1 MKHNHT
7 LRSIL
12 IALLVTVTCGV
23 LYAYPKADSWDRQ
36 ADRRKAS
43 YLYMQ
48 ALDAF
53 MEQRY
58 NLYGELLTRA
68 YELDDQD
75 PELITRYGE
84 WLLLTNSNDSASVER
99 GFSMMLDG
107 YNRQPADY
115 FEGLQLLNLT
125 SNYRRWGDNL
135 TVSEKLHQQFPDRN
149 EVSLQ
154 LGRSYLM
161 HAMLGD
167 TSYIAPAIDVFTGLE
182 DKLGKSA
189 PLSELKIRAYAI
201 NLDTA
206 AIVRELG
213 ELSASSPADP
223 YTALSV
229 GQIYN
234 SISKPDSALV
244 YFNRACE
251 LDSTNGNA
259 IMLRAQLY
267 QQQGDSLTFDREAF
281 RAIKS
286 QDLELETKLKLIVN
300 YVNMLYSDSTQYQR
314 IDNLFETMLDVNP
327 GEPDVH
333 RLYAEYLAQIGKE
346 DRAADQM
353 SYVVSLEGTE
363 RNNWLFLAQLYANL
377 KEYKKA
383 AETMDEASKFFPDE
397 FVFTRP
403 RAAFHSLSGDTLTA
417 VRILEAFP
425 DSLITDA
432 NDLSEYQ
439 SMLGDYYYML
449 KERDKAF
456 TAYDNALKSNPFNYM
471 AMNNVAYYYAE
482 TDTLLDKAES
492 YAARVVRHEPDNTTY
507 LDTYAWVLYKKGDYA
522 NAKTQI
528 DRTLELI
535 DFNVAMDSVDA
546 AFEDVQADSE
556 STEKPE
562 ETADEVVEEV
572 VEESTEPVGSADI
585 FDHAGDIYFK
595 CGNTVQ
601 AVEFW
606 KKALEL
612 EPDDPAR
619 IEAKIKHRKI
629 IDNDP

>member
-1 MKHNHT
+1 MKHILT

-12 IALLVTVTCGV
+12 IALLALVTCGV
-23 LYAYPKADSWDRQ
+23 LYAYPKSDSWDKQ

-53 MEQRY
+53 MEERY

-68 YELDDQD
+68 YKLDPQD
-75 PELITRYGE
+75 PELISRYGE

-99 GFSMMLDG
+99 GFAMMLDG
-107 YNRQPADY
+107 YNRHPADY

-125 SNYRRWGDNL
+125 SNYRRWDDNL
-135 TVSEKLHQQFPDRN
+135 SVSEKLHQQFPDRN

-161 HAMLGD
+161 HALFGD
-167 TSYIAPAIDVFTGLE
+167 TSYIVPAIAVFSGLE

-189 PLSELKIRAYAI
+189 PLSEMKIRAYAI
-201 NLDTA
+201 DRDTA
-206 AIVRELG
+206 AIIRELG

-223 YTALSV
+223 YTALSI

-300 YVNMLYSDSTQYQR
+300 YVNMLYNDSTQHQR

-333 RLYAEYLAQIGKE
+333 RLYAEYLAQIGKDE
-346 DRAADQM
+346 RAADQM
-353 SYVVSLEGTE
+353 SYVVSLDGTE
-363 RNNWLFLAQLYANL
+363 RNNWLFLAQLYSNQ
-377 KEYKKA
+377 KDWKKA
-383 AETMDEASKFFPDE
+383 AETLDEASKFFPNE
-397 FVFTRP
+397 FDFARP
-403 RAAFHSLSGDTLTA
+403 RAVFHSLSGDTLAA
-417 VRILEAFP
+417 VRVLENFP

-432 NDLSEYQ
+432 NDLSDYQ
-439 SMLGDYYYML
+439 SLLGDYYYML
-449 KERDKAF
+449 NKRDKAF
-456 TAYDNALKSNPFNYM
+456 DAYDNALKANPFNYM

-507 LDTYAWVLYKKGDYA
+507 LDTYAWVLYKKGDYQK
-522 NAKTQI
+522 AKEQI
-528 DRTLELI
+528 DRTLELL
-535 DFNVAMDSVDA
+535 DFKEAMDSVDA
-546 AFEDVQADSE
+546 AIEVVNEASE
-556 STEKPE
+556 TVKNSDEPLE
-562 ETADEVVEEV
+562 EIVEEV
-572 VEESTEPVGSADI
+572 VEESPGQVGSAEL

-601 AVEFW
+601 ALEFW
-606 KKALEL
+606 QKALEL
-612 EPDDPAR
+612 EPDNPDL
-619 IEAKIKHRKI
+619 IKAKIKHRKI
-629 IDNDP
+629 IEK